1 MENITEKDLF
11 MRVIKSIEGLE
22 EGSNKVVITFIDGSS
37 IIQMHDRDCCEV
49 VEVKQVDNDPT
60 KFIGAVVYKLDEKVL
75 SNEGILGYSE
85 ESFDSLTATFYTLKT
100 SKGYL
105 DWHWYGESNGYYSE
119 TVDCTL
125 RTYNG

>member
-125 RTYNG
+125 RTYND